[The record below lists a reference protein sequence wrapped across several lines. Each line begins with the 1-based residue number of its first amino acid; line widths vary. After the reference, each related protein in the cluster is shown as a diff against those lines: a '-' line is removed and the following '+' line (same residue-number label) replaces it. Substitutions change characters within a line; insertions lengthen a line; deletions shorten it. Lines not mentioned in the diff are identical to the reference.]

1 MPFTQAKL
9 LRVLQEKCIQRVG
22 GKDNIPVDVRIIAA
36 THRDLETAI
45 REKHFREDLFY
56 RLSSFVIHLPPLRSR
71 LEDLPDLATYFLR
84 RLAAELQLNSAA
96 IQPEAV
102 GWLQQQ
108 SWPGNVRQLANVL
121 RQALLL
127 AREFSISVDYLKT
140 VLLKRSDP
148 LAASQQT
155 LSAFIEEFLDAARQ
169 GTISDAHAAIIEA
182 VERQLFT
189 RAIELA
195 QGNQA
200 KAARWLNVSRQ
211 TMREKLT
218 HFGLRTP

>member
-1 MPFTQAKL
+1 LTK
-9 LRVLQEKCIQRVG
+9 
-22 GKDNIPVDVRIIAA
+22 
-36 THRDLETAI
+36 
-45 REKHFREDLFY
+45 
-56 RLSSFVIHLPPLRSR
+56 
-71 LEDLPDLATYFLR
+71 YFLR
-84 RLAAELQLNSAA
+84 RFARELELSSAA
-96 IQPEAV
+96 IHPDAV
-102 GWLQQQ
+102 AWLQQQ

-127 AREFSISVDYLKT
+127 ARNFPISVDHLKAVT
-140 VLLKRSDP
+140 TKKLDGSALSGCS
-148 LAASQQT
+148 LAA
-155 LSAFIEEFLDAARQ
+155 FVDEFLVSARQ
-169 GTISDAHAAIIEA
+169 GDLVDAHAAVIEA

-218 HFGLRTP
+218 HFGLRTIPDRP